1 VGLGRPSTALVHTLI
16 DKLLPQSSPH
26 HRDITECFV
35 RESFFGAVLV
45 CTILS
50 RERNP
55 LKQSRARICAIGCA
69 RAVAVGGA
77 GVVDRGDCV
86 ACVWPR
92 PGPALLT

>member
-1 VGLGRPSTALVHTLI
+1 MRTLI

-55 LKQSRARICAIGCA
+55 LKQSRARICAIGC
-69 RAVAVGGA
+69 
-77 GVVDRGDCV
+77 VVDRGDCV

-92 PGPALLT
+92 SGPALLT